1 VSRSRQ
7 ILFSVILIA
16 VLTVISFSSSIMN
29 DFVNY
34 DDVRF
39 VVRNDLIKE
48 LSVRNVKQMF
58 TQMTFEYE
66 NLYIPFVWLSFA
78 ADYQLWGLWAP
89 GYHAENLLLHIAN
102 ALLVFYLILKLTASV
117 PVAAVAGILFGIHP
131 LHVESVA
138 WVTERKDVLSTLF
151 FLLSLLLYVS
161 YVKSGK
167 YISLIL
173 SAAVFLLALMSKPMA
188 VTLAFVIILIDHLLG
203 RPLARRTVLEKVPFF
218 LGALAVGLA
227 TVLLQRA
234 PEGGGSFFEGALLG
248 SRNFFF
254 YIYKTILPVR
264 LSVFYPLPQD
274 IALSNPV
281 YAASLLGFA
290 AAVILILLS
299 ARISKRVFFAL
310 MFFLITLLPVL
321 QFIRIGKQN
330 VADRFMYLPSIG
342 PFLIAGIAYEKLR
355 ANADN
360 KIARRAGLVILTLVC
375 VILSFLSFQRCRV
388 WATSETLWRDALSRG
403 ESFTAHHNLG
413 MYYLEEKRYDEA
425 LTQLE
430 KALSRGVEA
439 ERVLTNLGTV
449 YREKGMLQKAQEAYL
464 LAIDANPSYTT
475 SYTNL
480 AEMLIEE
487 GRLEDAERYLLAAK
501 EKSTVDFFMVRFNLG
516 VCYYRMGRYKEAEAE
531 FMRSATL
538 NPYYAKTQLYL
549 GILKKM
555 DRDFPAAEKHLRKAL
570 ELDPHSARAHVQ
582 LGDIFTYKMLLD
594 EAANEYNTAI
604 ELEPEGAEG
613 LTGLAYVCFLQG
625 KFNESLEIFKKAA
638 ALSPEDSRA
647 HLGLAEVYAATGFY
661 DRAIRE
667 YRLSLESETNTE
679 RIKYIKGKINDL
691 EKKRK

>member
-1 VSRSRQ
+1 MSRSRQ

-16 VLTVISFSSSIMN
+16 VLTGISFSSSIMN

-78 ADYQLWGLWAP
+78 VDYSLWELWAP

-102 ALLVFYLILKLTASV
+102 ALLVFYLILKLTESV

-167 YISLIL
+167 YPSLIL
-173 SAAVFLLALMSKPMA
+173 SVAVFLLALMSKPMA
-188 VTLAFVIILIDHLLG
+188 VTLAFIIILIDHLLG
-203 RPLARRTVLEKVPFF
+203 RRLGRRTVLEKVPYFIA
-218 LGALAVGLA
+218 ALAVGLA
-227 TVLLQRA
+227 TILLQRA
-234 PEGGGSFFEGALLG
+234 PDGGGSFFEGILLG

-254 YIYKTILPVR
+254 YIYKIILPVR
-264 LSVFYPLPQD
+264 LSVFYPLPEN
-274 IALSNPV
+274 ITISNPV
-281 YAASLLGFA
+281 YAVSLLGFA
-290 AAVILILLS
+290 AAVVLILLS

-342 PFLIAGIAYEKLR
+342 PFLIAGIAYERLR
-355 ANADN
+355 AIPSN
-360 KIARRAGLVILTLVC
+360 KIAPRAGFAILTLVC
-375 VILSFLSFQRCRV
+375 VIFSFLTFQRCRV
-388 WATSETLWRDALSRG
+388 WATSEALWRDALSKG

-425 LTQLE
+425 STQLE
-430 KALSRGVEA
+430 KALSWGVDT
-439 ERVLTNLGTV
+439 ERVLTNLAAA
-449 YREKGMLQKAQEAYL
+449 YREKGMLEKAEETYL
-464 LAIDANPSYTT
+464 LAIDANPQYTT
-475 SYTNL
+475 SYTNF
-480 AEMLIEE
+480 AEMLIER

-501 EKSTVDFFMVRFNLG
+501 EKTSLDFFMVCFNLG

-531 FMRSATL
+531 LMRSASL
-538 NPYYAKTQLYL
+538 NPYYARTHLYL

-555 DRDFPAAEKHLRKAL
+555 DKDFPAAEKHLSRAL
-570 ELDPHSARAHVQ
+570 ELDPHNSRAHAQ
-582 LGDIFTYKMLLD
+582 LGNIFAYKMLFD
-594 EAANEYNTAI
+594 KAASEYNTAI
-604 ELEPEGAEG
+604 ELEPEGVEG
-613 LTGLAYVCFLQG
+613 YTGLAYVYFLEG
-625 KFNESLEIFKKAA
+625 RFNESLEMYKKAVE
-638 ALSPEDSRA
+638 LSPEDSRA

-667 YRLSLESETNTE
+667 YRLSLESETNAE

-691 EKKRK
+691 EKKDK